1 MRKTSFLLAII
12 ILLLFLTACDGGN
25 ANPEYEVIS
34 ATTYTVIIGKDEN
47 GPIEETRIVFIYMD
61 NGNPKMIK
69 DYYKDN
75 NPTYSKN
82 ILIGDTNKYVIV
94 NGYRYQHQYLYLT
107 KETYDSLF
115 PDISK

>member
-1 MRKTSFLLAII
+1 MKKLILVSFIITLLVW
-12 ILLLFLTACDGGN
+12 LTACSGGN

-61 NGNPKMIK
+61 NGDPKMIK
-69 DYYKDN
+69 DYCKDN

-82 ILIGDTNKYVIV
+82 ILIGDTNKYVVV
-94 NGYRYQHQYLYLT
+94 NGYRYRHQYLYLT
-107 KETYDSLF
+107 QETYDSLF
-115 PDISK
+115 QDTSK